1 MGLRDLFKRRR
12 GQPGSAEN
20 ASAVLSDRQHDLAQ
34 LELAALDRL
43 SLLLDAFPATEEDRQ
58 RIAEAKE
65 RLESLFLLVVAGEFN
80 SGKSAFIN
88 ALIGADIMPE
98 GVTPTTSL
106 INLLVYGK
114 ETSERM
120 LADGSIERRY
130 PAAFLEDITV
140 VDTPGTNAIVREHE
154 ALTQHFVPNADI
166 VFFVT
171 SADRPFTESERLF
184 MEDIREWGKKI
195 VVILNKIDLL
205 KEETDVKEV
214 ITFVEQNIARLL
226 GIEPVVF
233 PISSMLAQ
241 QANELAIRN
250 PQESARLWEESR
262 FGVLEEFIFSTLD
275 EQGRIQLKLLSPLGT
290 AEYLANQYHEIT
302 ESRLT
307 ILNEDLETIRSIER
321 QLVLYQEDMRQQFS
335 YHLTRI
341 ENIISRMTARGDDY
355 FEETIRLGRIFDLIK
370 SDRIRAEFEDKVVGD
385 TEKEIDEAIQELI
398 DWMVEQDLR
407 TWEAIN
413 GYLDRRRL
421 QSYEGQM
428 VGEVS
433 SQFRYDRKAL
443 LDSVTKR
450 ARDEV
455 DRYDPDRAGYDLSQ
469 SVRNAVAQV
478 AVAEVGAISLGAL
491 VVAAASTVAVDITG
505 IFAASMLAGIGLVIL
520 PRKRRQAREEFRRRS
535 NELEQRLIAVMSEQ
549 FEIELQRSVQRIESA
564 LAPYTR
570 FVRDQHAK
578 LTVTK
583 MDLDDV
589 LAELRSLRFQISGS
603 REETASS
610 SQQPAATDS

>member
-12 GQPGSAEN
+12 GLPGTAEN
-20 ASAVLSDRQHDLAQ
+20 ASPVLSDREHDLAMR
-34 LELAALDRL
+34 ELAALDRL
-43 SLLLDAFPATEEDRQ
+43 SILLDAFPATDEDRQ
-58 RIAEAKE
+58 RIAEAKT
-65 RLESLFLLVVAGEFN
+65 RLESLFLLVIAGEFN

-106 INLLVYGK
+106 INLLDYG
-114 ETSERM
+114 EQSGERM
-120 LADGSIERRY
+120 LADGSIERTW
-130 PAAFLEDITV
+130 PAAFLEDITI

-171 SADRPFTESERLF
+171 SADRPFTESERQF

-195 VVILNKIDLL
+195 VVIVNKIDLL
-205 KEETDVKEV
+205 REEEDVREV
-214 ITFVEQNIARLL
+214 TTFVEQNIARLL
-226 GIEPVVF
+226 GFEPTVF
-233 PISSMLAQ
+233 PVSAMQAQ
-241 QANELAIRN
+241 QANELATRN
-250 PQESARLWEESR
+250 PQQSSQLWQLSR
-262 FGVLEEFIFSTLD
+262 FGALEEYIFSVLD

-290 AEYLANQYHEIT
+290 AEYLGNRYLEIT
-302 ESRLT
+302 QSRLEVLT
-307 ILNEDLETIRSIER
+307 EDLDTIRAIER
-321 QLVLYQEDMRQQFS
+321 QLELYQEDMRKQLE
-335 YHLTRI
+335 YHLGRI
-341 ENIISRMTARGDDY
+341 ENIINRMTTRGDDY
-355 FEETIRLGRIFDLIK
+355 FEETIRIGRIFDLIK
-370 SDRIRAEFEDKVVGD
+370 SDKIRQEFEREVVGN
-385 TEKEIDEAIQELI
+385 TEAEIDDAIQELI

-413 GYLDRRRL
+413 GFLDRRRL

-443 LDSVTKR
+443 LDSVTRR
-450 ARDEV
+450 AREEV
-455 DRYDPDRAGYDLSQ
+455 ERYDPERAGYELSQ

-478 AVAEVGAISLGAL
+478 AVAEAGAIGLGAL

-520 PRKRRQAREEFRRRS
+520 PRKRRQARQEFRRRS
-535 NELEQRLIAVMSEQ
+535 EELEQRLIEVMTEQ
-549 FEIELQRSVQRIESA
+549 FEIELRRSTQRIEAA

-570 FVRDQHAK
+570 FVRDQHAL

-583 MDLDDV
+583 GDLESV
-589 LAELRSLRFQISGS
+589 LSELRGLRFQITGEEAPDPVPLASG
-603 REETASS
+603 E
-610 SQQPAATDS
+610 